1 MCAECAGKIQLRET
15 QFCPVCWHESAFGKT
30 CAACHS
36 RSTLAGLRVAA
47 SYEQNPILARV
58 IEQLKYKFS
67 EPLADTLAESLAHVI
82 REVNYDRERIVTFVP
97 LHAQRERWRG
107 FNQAELL
114 ARAVAKQLNLPLA
127 PLLTRTRNT
136 LQQAKL
142 KRAERLTNLTDA
154 FTLASDSSLAEK
166 TIILVDDVAS
176 TGATLIECAQV
187 LRHARAAEVWG
198 LVVARG

>member
-1 MCAECAGKIQLRET
+1 MCWC
-15 QFCPVCWHESAFGKT
+15 ESAFGRT
-30 CAACHS
+30 CTNCHPQS
-36 RSTLAGLRVAA
+36 ALAGLRVAA

-67 EPLADTLAESLAHVI
+67 EPLAETLAEILSRVI
-82 REVNYDRERIVTFVP
+82 REVNYEQERVVTFVP
-97 LHAQRERWRG
+97 LHTTRERWRG

-114 ARAVAKQLNLPLA
+114 ARAVAKQLNLPLV
-127 PLLTRTRNT
+127 PLLARTRPT

-142 KRAERLTNLTDA
+142 KRAERLTNLADA
-154 FTLASDSSLAEK
+154 FILASDFPLKGK

-176 TGATLIECAQV
+176 TSTTLIECAQV
-187 LRHARAAEVWG
+187 LRRAGAGEVWG